1 MRPDFVCFC
10 RMYIVQRVAR
20 AFGPVFAFAVE
31 VRLHVL
37 RAPVRAS
44 VCEHRFPCLTCRAGR
59 PGSCS
64 PRFAVV
70 ARGAVLVGEHPWM
83 LHLLPGAAALGCC
96 YVCLT
101 PCERNPFHKKNKI
114 CPASFLLDPLC
125 LSLSASSL
133 PAPLARAVRSSS
145 LGGRGSRLFGL
156 RGPSSSPRLDA
167 APNIC
172 AFGPQRG
179 PEVILIGFGPPLF
192 HRRSFQ

>member
-20 AFGPVFAFAVE
+20 AFGPVIPFAVE
-31 VRLHVL
+31 GRMHVL

-44 VCEHRFPCLTCRAGR
+44 VCEDRFPCLTCPAGR

-96 YVCLT
+96 YACLT
-101 PCERNPFHKKNKI
+101 PCERNPFHKKQNLS
-114 CPASFLLDPLC
+114 CLLPPR
-125 LSLSASSL
+125 SSL
-133 PAPLARAVRSSS
+133 PLPIRVFPPRPPCPSGSKFEP
-145 LGGRGSRLFGL
+145 RGSRLEAFW
-156 RGPSSSPRLDA
+156 PSGALLVAKAGRSSKHLCVWTPGRVRRL
-167 APNIC
+167 
-172 AFGPQRG
+172 F
-179 PEVILIGFGPPLF
+179 
-192 HRRSFQ
+192 